1 MRKLF
6 ALVLLLSACSSS
18 YSEVRTVT
26 YEKSPAPHTVRFR
39 TGAIGEFAMP
49 LSALEDARITSVGGL
64 VFLFSNKANF
74 SVDTI
79 TDTQTGHPGVDMRT
93 WPEYLFGVTNK
104 GSEPKAFI
112 DDLTKSKEV
121 IINEQVKPFEVRKFK
136 TREGI
141 GYWAV
146 GKERSAI
153 VLTSNTVQE
162 QVAVI
167 FTTDMSE
174 KEIQNI
180 IINGVL

>member
-1 MRKLF
+1 MRKLL
-6 ALVLLLSACSSS
+6 ALVLLLSACSTS
-18 YSEVRTVT
+18 YSEVKTVT
-26 YEKSPAPHTVRFR
+26 YDKSPAPHAVRFR
-39 TGAIGEFAMP
+39 TGAIGEFALP
-49 LSALEDARITSVGGL
+49 LSALENARITSVGGL
-64 VFLFSNKANF
+64 VFLLSNKANF
-74 SVDTI
+74 SVDTV

-93 WPEYLFGVTNK
+93 WPEYLFGIKDK

-121 IINEQVKPFEVRKFK
+121 IINEQVKPIEVRKFK
-136 TREGI
+136 TREGV

-153 VLTSNTVQE
+153 VLTSDTVKE
-162 QVAVI
+162 QVAVF

-174 KEIQNI
+174 KEIENI